1 MILEQ
6 PLAFVDI
13 ETTGTDR
20 DVHEILEIGVVVAR
34 MKDGVLTVTGELDL
48 KVQPKHIE
56 TAEATA
62 LRINGYNE
70 ADWLFAVSIEEAM
83 RAFIEKTKGAVFF
96 AHNITFDFPFI
107 EKALKDTN
115 QVHDMHF
122 HKIDTLSL
130 AFGVLH
136 QTGDVGKLSL
146 RMLCEQFGIE
156 NKKAHS
162 AFADAYATY
171 EVFKKLM
178 KLK

>member
-6 PLAFVDI
+6 ALAFVDI
-13 ETTGTDR
+13 ETTAIDR
-20 DVHEILEIGVVVAR
+20 DRGEIIELGVVIAK
-34 MKDGVLTVTGELDL
+34 MKDGVLTVIGELDL
-48 KVQPKHIE
+48 KIQPKHIE
-56 TAEATA
+56 TADPVA

-70 ADWLFAVSIEEAM
+70 ADWLFAVSLEEAM
-83 RAFIEKTKGAVFF
+83 KAFVEKTKGAIFL
-96 AHNITFDFPFI
+96 AHNITFDYPFI
-107 EKALKDTN
+107 EKALVDTGLA
-115 QVHDMHF
+115 HDMHF

-136 QTGDVGKLSL
+136 TNGDIGKLSL
-146 RMLCEQFGIE
+146 RMLCEKFGVE

-178 KLK
+178 NLK

>member
-6 PLAFVDI
+6 TLAFVDI
-13 ETTGTDR
+13 ETTGIDR
-20 DVHEILEIGVVVAR
+20 ERGEIIELGVVLAK
-34 MKDGVLTVTGELDL
+34 MKDGALTVVDTLDIKL
-48 KVQPKHIE
+48 KPTHIE
-56 TAEATA
+56 TADPAA
-62 LRINGYNE
+62 LRINGYND
-70 ADWLFAVSIEEAM
+70 ADWLFAATLEEGM
-83 RAFIEKTKGAVFF
+83 KAFVQKTKGAIFL

-107 EKALKDTN
+107 EKALVDTN
-115 QVHDMHF
+115 LAHDLHF

-130 AFGVLH
+130 AFGILH
-136 QTGDVGKLSL
+136 TSGDLGKLSL

-178 KLK
+178 KLS

>member
-6 PLAFVDI
+6 PLAFIDI

-20 DVHEILEIGVVVAR
+20 DAHEILELGVVIAR

-70 ADWLFAVSIEEAM
+70 ADWLFAVSLEEAM
-83 RAFIEKTKGAVFF
+83 RVFVEKTKGAIFL

-178 KLK
+178 KLR